1 MVVALFALA
10 VAMVI
15 GGLTAVVQGYDI
27 VLLERGWTLVIAG
40 SVCATGG
47 ALLAGMAVAVA
58 RLGRIRKELVQL
70 REGAD
75 RIAALLP
82 TNGAFGAVA
91 GFASAVETPDTPEAH
106 RDEDEAGQPE
116 LPPFM
121 RPDRTGRAEEIAPGR
136 DFDRLLEPELE
147 PEREDPRGSRLFR
160 PRSLFGRRQETGAEP
175 AAETAAADLPEPDL
189 GAPGRELTVPEP
201 AMEAERETPGRDIE
215 KSLAARLGLIFGRN
229 RDAEP
234 DPDRENEPVPGPG
247 TLVPTWDASLRPEP
261 DPERDALADRGLAP
275 YSEEDKTEGALPAP
289 LPPEPEAPIE
299 ESVPADGPAEE
310 VTVVGTYNS
319 GNNHYV
325 MYSDGSIEA
334 ETPEGKFRF
343 ESLDELKEFIASGGE
358 GGARSAS

>member
-1 MVVALFALA
+1 MVVALLALA
-10 VAMVI
+10 VVMLI

-47 ALLAGMAVAVA
+47 ALLAGLAVAVG

-82 TNGAFGAVA
+82 ADGTFGAA
-91 GFASAVETPDTPEAH
+91 AAFASAVET
-106 RDEDEAGQPE
+106 RDESEIRRDEEEAGQPE

-121 RPDRTGRAEEIAPGR
+121 RPDQTGRGDEVAAAR
-136 DFDRLLEPELE
+136 DLDELMEPE
-147 PEREDPRGSRLFR
+147 PEEPRGSRLFR
-160 PRSLFGRRQETGAEP
+160 PRGLFGRREETVAEP
-175 AAETAAADLPEPDL
+175 EAEPEAVDVPERDL
-189 GAPGRELTVPEP
+189 GAPERELKIPEP
-201 AMEAERETPGRDIE
+201 PMEPEREAPGRDIE
-215 KSLAARLGLIFGRN
+215 KSLAARLGLIFGRS

-234 DPDRENEPVPGPG
+234 DSDRENEALPGRG
-247 TLVPTWDASLRPEP
+247 ALVPARDVSLRPEP
-261 DPERDALADRGLAP
+261 DPELDAISDQGLAP
-275 YSEEDKTEGALPAP
+275 QPDEETIEEALPAY
-289 LPPEPEAPIE
+289 LGAEPDAPTGE
-299 ESVPADGPAEE
+299 VVPADSPSGE

>member
-1 MVVALFALA
+1 VAA
-10 VAMVI
+10 
-15 GGLTAVVQGYDI
+15 
-27 VLLERGWTLVIAG
+27 
-40 SVCATGG
+40 
-47 ALLAGMAVAVA
+47 AVA

-82 TNGAFGAVA
+82 ADGAFGAVA
-91 GFASAVETPDTPEAH
+91 GYAAAVETPDMPEAP
-106 RDEDEAGQPE
+106 RDEDEAEHPE

-121 RPDRTGRAEEIAPGR
+121 RPDRTGRSDEMASGR
-136 DFDRLLEPELE
+136 DFDAMLEPEPE
-147 PEREDPRGSRLFR
+147 PEEPRGSRLFR
-160 PRSLFGRRQETGAEP
+160 PRSLFGRRQEAVAEP
-175 AAETAAADLPEPDL
+175 ADEPADLPEPDFA
-189 GAPGRELTVPEP
+189 APGRELSVPEP

-215 KSLAARLGLIFGRN
+215 KSLAARLGHIFGRN

-234 DPDRENEPVPGPG
+234 DLDRETASETGPG
-247 TLVPTWDASLRPEP
+247 QGALVPTRDVPLGPEP
-261 DPERDALADRGLAP
+261 DPELEAISDEGLTP
-275 YSEEDKTEGALPAP
+275 RPEEEKTEGALLAP
-289 LPPEPEAPIE
+289 LPPEPEAPGDEI
-299 ESVPADGPAEE
+299 VPADGLAEE